1 MLGQPAD
8 RNTKPVS
15 FPWYHAD
22 YIRKQSLGVPYRAWL
37 NSVANNGM
45 IRFRVLWNQER
56 LFLTSPEALK
66 EVLVTKVY
74 EFDGPQQ
81 GMYVFRKIIGNGL
94 LVSSGAEHAR
104 QRKALMPAFGFRHVK
119 DLYPVFWSKAKQ
131 VTAAMAAE
139 NKRSKSQSAKDWAS
153 RATLDI
159 IGLAGMGHDFNS
171 IADPNTEICKTYA
184 ELFENEPPFFKW
196 FSIGLYLP
204 FEYFW
209 NLPLPLLNVLR
220 KSAQTV
226 KNIGYE
232 QIRRKHALIASKQHP
247 GNDILSIAMDSGQF
261 TDDDLAN
268 QLMTFLAAGHETT
281 ASALTWATY
290 LLCKHPDVQARLRKE
305 VRAALPSPLDPDSQV
320 TALQVDKV
328 SYLSAVCNETLRLMS
343 SVPMTMRD
351 ALVDT
356 SICGQRIPK
365 HTRVIIPAWAVNTS
379 FELWGPD
386 ALDFN
391 PDRWMGEG
399 RANTGGAKSNYA
411 FLTFLHGSH
420 SCIGKDF
427 AKSEFMCLLAAWA
440 GRFEMSLANPDQ
452 EPEIVGWV
460 TIKPKDGL
468 PVVFK
473 EVGGW

>member
-1 MLGQPAD
+1 MIAATCSYVHFVSGTPTNRRD
-8 RNTKPVS
+8 RITDGAPQ
-15 FPWYHAD
+15 A
-22 YIRKQSLGVPYRAWL
+22 
-37 NSVANNGM
+37 
-45 IRFRVLWNQER
+45 
-56 LFLTSPEALK
+56 
-66 EVLVTKVY
+66 VY
-74 EFDGPQQ
+74 L
-81 GMYVFRKIIGNGL
+81 FRKTIGNGL

-104 QRKALMPAFGFRHVK
+104 QRKALMPSFSFRHIK
-119 DLYPVFWSKAKQ
+119 DLYPIFWAKAKQ
-131 VTAAMAAE
+131 VTDAIADE
-139 NKRSKSQSAKDWAS
+139 NKRSRTQSAKDWAS

-171 IADPNTEICKTYA
+171 IKDPTTEICQTYH
-184 ELFENEPPFFKW
+184 ELFSNEPPFFKW
-196 FSIGLYLP
+196 IWIGLYVP
-204 FEYFW
+204 FEYFF
-209 NLPLPLLNVLR
+209 NLPLPLLNVIR
-220 KSAQTV
+220 GAAKTV

-232 QIRRKHALIASKQHP
+232 QIRRKHALIANKQNP

-290 LLCKHPDVQARLRKE
+290 LLCKYPDMQQRLRKE
-305 VRAALPSPLDPDSQV
+305 VRASLPSPSDPESQV
-320 TALQVDKV
+320 TALQIDKV
-328 SYLSAVCNETLRLMS
+328 AYLSAFCNETLRLMS

-356 SICGQRIPK
+356 EICGQRIPK
-365 HTRVIIPAWAVNTS
+365 GTRITIPAWAVNTS

-386 ALDFN
+386 ALEFN

-399 RANTGGAKSNYA
+399 RGNTGGAKSNYA

-427 AKSEFMCLLAAWA
+427 AKSEFMCLLAAWV
-440 GRFEMSLANPDQ
+440 GRFEIRMAEPEK
-452 EPEIVGWV
+452 EPEIIGWV

-473 EVGGW
+473 ELDGW